1 MEQHLIAYYIG
12 IIIVF
17 SSHAYMLYAPDK
29 PLSTME
35 QHCYVNILGAVCIA
49 YYFMFK
55 EGYINY

>member
-1 MEQHLIAYYIG
+1 MEQHLLAYALG
-12 IIIVF
+12 IMIVF
-17 SSHAYMLYAPDK
+17 GSHAYMLYAPNN

-35 QHCYVNILGAVCIA
+35 QHCYVNIFAVILIA